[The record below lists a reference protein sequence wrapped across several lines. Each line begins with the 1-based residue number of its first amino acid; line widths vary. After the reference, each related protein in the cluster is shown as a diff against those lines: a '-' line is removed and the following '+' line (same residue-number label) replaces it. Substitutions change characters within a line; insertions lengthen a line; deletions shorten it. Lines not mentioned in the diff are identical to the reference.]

1 MKKTITSAKG
11 CLKAPQ
17 TLGQVRKYGACI
29 AISRVDIFKE
39 MKIYSLTGVLD
50 EVQNVLIA

>member
-1 MKKTITSAKG
+1 MKKTITSTKG
-11 CLKAPQ
+11 CLKASQ

-39 MKIYSLTGVLD
+39 IKIYSLTGVLE